1 MVVGTT
7 CASGA
12 MLANQWVGNYY
23 VGSNGAWVKDKQP
36 EHTHEWV
43 PQTSSINHP
52 EESHQELVKEAWS
65 EEVHHDAEYKKV
77 VDKEAWTETIDHPEE
92 GHYEVEE
99 DGYWTLKV
107 SHPKTGKNILVNGFS
122 WSLIQKSAMKMVWM

>member
-1 MVVGTT
+1 M
-7 CASGA
+7 
-12 MLANQWVGNYY
+12 
-23 VGSNGAWVKDKQP
+23 
-36 EHTHEWV
+36 
-43 PQTSSINHP
+43 
-52 EESHQELVKEAWS
+52 KEAWS

-107 SHPKTGKNILVNGFS
+107 SASEDGKDILENGFRGACTK
-122 WSLIQKSAMKMVWM
+122 ICE